1 MYFALTASLAVL
13 NNDNG
18 GSLVSRAGP
27 QPKISCIK
35 FVDFNN
41 NNCSEFTIYVY
52 VNYMLK
58 ITHCWP

>member
-13 NNDNG
+13 NNDNR

-52 VNYMLK
+52 VNYM
-58 ITHCWP
+58 